1 LAWKRAVKWLLGFC
15 LAAVALLAAAAVS
28 CPLWLRPIAERQ
40 ASAYLARPVAIQGLH
55 LRPGNPVVL
64 TVEDAVVG
72 NPPDFPH
79 GKEPFAHITRATVRL
94 DILASLRHRQIVI
107 TSTELE
113 RPMVRAVATEDG
125 RKNYSFDGLSAL
137 TGDAAGPGAGALRIV
152 DGRGHVSL
160 AGLRADLEVTF
171 RTVETEEKGS
181 EPRVVAK
188 AEGTYA
194 GQPVAANFTGSASLG
209 SHDRPWQFE
218 LQVENGPTRA
228 SAKGTL
234 QEPLSLRGASVDLLV
249 AGPDMALLNPLT
261 GVGFPATP
269 PYELRGKLNYRTGL
283 YRVSDVTGRV
293 GRSDLEGT
301 MTVAMRPGVRPE
313 INADL
318 HSRDVELR
326 DIASLL
332 GGDPGA
338 PDTPG
343 QTPQQ
348 TAQAVRI
355 QAEARASPR
364 LLPQGPLNLS
374 NLKRTDLH
382 LAYRAERIQGRSV
395 PLDDLAFRMDVID
408 GACRAPPAKLR
419 RGRRADF
426 RRSLVNAPRRWCRAS
441 ADRDPIRAAGRFAPD
456 AGHSLPRSRCTKR
469 DRAGRGDWALDSGH
483 LRQSRRRRIT
493 LDGRRRSQQT
503 PR

>member
-1 LAWKRAVKWLLGFC
+1 
-15 LAAVALLAAAAVS
+15 
-28 CPLWLRPIAERQ
+28 
-40 ASAYLARPVAIQGLH
+40 
-55 LRPGNPVVL
+55 
-64 TVEDAVVG
+64 VE
-72 NPPDFPH
+72 
-79 GKEPFAHITRATVRL
+79 K
-94 DILASLRHRQIVI
+94 
-107 TSTELE
+107 
-113 RPMVRAVATEDG
+113 
-125 RKNYSFDGLSAL
+125 
-137 TGDAAGPGAGALRIV
+137 
-152 DGRGHVSL
+152 
-160 AGLRADLEVTF
+160 
-171 RTVETEEKGS
+171 EEKGS

-269 PYELRGKLNYRTGL
+269 PYELRGNLNYGTGL

-408 GACRAPPAKLR
+408 GAVGLHPLSFGVGGGRISGEVWLTPQEDGAVRARTEIQFERLDVSHLMRATRYQGAGALSGTARVEGTGRSMADILGKADGAASLWMAGGDLSKLLVDLVGLRLGSALFSSLGQAPGSHVECFVADLELR
-419 RGRRADF
+419 RGILSTQALLLETEDAITRGDGTVDLSSERVEVRLRTVSKRLTVGVLPAPL
-426 RRSLVNAPRRWCRAS
+426 LVS
-441 ADRDPIRAAGRFAPD
+441 GTLKDLRAAPDPKAP
-456 AGHSLPRSRCTKR
+456 
-469 DRAGRGDWALDSGH
+469 AGRGGLAGALAALPMIQLGVGDDPRCKGLLGRARKGQTTGDDS
-483 LRQSRRRRIT
+483 T
-493 LDGRRRSQQT
+493 DGGDAR
-503 PR
+503 